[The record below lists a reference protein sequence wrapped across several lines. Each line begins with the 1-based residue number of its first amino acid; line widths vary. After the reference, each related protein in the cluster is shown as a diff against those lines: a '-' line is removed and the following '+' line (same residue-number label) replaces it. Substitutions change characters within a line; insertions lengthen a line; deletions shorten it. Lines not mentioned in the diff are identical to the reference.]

1 MPSPGTTP
9 PRDGAQPADRNEG
22 PTAHRN
28 TGPPAGQA
36 PARVRVTAPRTSARP
51 SAGSF
56 SVTRE
61 MAEQSEV
68 GEVFVASLI
77 RSQLRLALVVAGGFL
92 IILIGIPVLLTV
104 FPAIREVSVFTV
116 PVPWLLLGL
125 GVYPLAIGCAA
136 LYVRSA
142 SRNER
147 RFKDLIDEG

>member
-1 MPSPGTTP
+1 MASPGTTP
-9 PRDGAQPADRNEG
+9 ARDGAQPADRSG
-22 PTAHRN
+22 AQP
-28 TGPPAGQA
+28 

-51 SAGSF
+51 SPGSF

-61 MAEQSEV
+61 MAEHSEV

-92 IILIGIPVLLTV
+92 IILIGIPVLLVV
-104 FPAIREVSVFTV
+104 FPAIREVSVLTV